1 MKEHLDV
8 DGLDALLV
16 AARRLK
22 DLNLDGFQR
31 VLSLCRAYV
40 SVYDRPDELDEI
52 FMSRIAQ
59 ISSRSGK
66 ASA

>member
-16 AARRLK
+16 AARRLR
-22 DLNLDGFQR
+22 DLNLDHFQR

-40 SVYDRPDELDEI
+40 AVYDRPDELDEV

-59 ISSRSGK
+59 ISSRGSK

>member
-1 MKEHLDV
+1 MKEHIDV

-16 AARRLK
+16 AARRLQEI
-22 DLNLDGFQR
+22 DLARFQS
-31 VLSLCRAYV
+31 VLALCRAYV

-52 FMSRIAQ
+52 FMSRVGQ
-59 ISSRSGK
+59 ISPRNPK